1 MLLQILQE
9 TIHLYIKML
18 FYFGYKLKNLFIII
32 NSLVVVCQLQS
43 IIEYLTLSD
52 IQIYLDINVTI

>member
-1 MLLQILQE
+1 MLLQLLKK
-9 TIHLYIKML
+9 TIHLTIEML
-18 FYFGYKLKNLFIII
+18 YYFGYKSQNLFIMI

-52 IQIYLDINVTI
+52 IQIYLDINVTV